1 MWLIGFLHQ
10 QEFLIKK
17 QEEINMSE
25 NNEMING
32 MIKIS
37 DEVVETIA
45 SVAIS
50 EISGVSSTGS
60 GFVDGIAKR
69 LTKKPVTS
77 GIKANIGEETVSV
90 DINIV
95 VKYGVRI
102 PEVAWE
108 VQDAVK
114 REIELM
120 TGLTVDKVNVR
131 VVGIDIPM
139 DDEQADEDKDKSTD
153 EA

>member
-10 QEFLIKK
+10 QEFLNKK
-17 QEEINMSE
+17 REEINMSE

-77 GIKANIGEETVSV
+77 GI
-90 DINIV
+90 
-95 VKYGVRI
+95 
-102 PEVAWE
+102 
-108 VQDAVK
+108 
-114 REIELM
+114 
-120 TGLTVDKVNVR
+120 
-131 VVGIDIPM
+131 
-139 DDEQADEDKDKSTD
+139 
-153 EA
+153 

>member
-1 MWLIGFLHQ
+1 
-10 QEFLIKK
+10 
-17 QEEINMSE
+17 MSE

-120 TGLTVDKVNVR
+120 PGLTVDKVNVR

-139 DDEQADEDKDKSTD
+139 DDERDDEDKDKSTD

>member
-1 MWLIGFLHQ
+1 M
-10 QEFLIKK
+10 
-17 QEEINMSE
+17 
-25 NNEMING
+25 
-32 MIKIS
+32 
-37 DEVVETIA
+37 
-45 SVAIS
+45 
-50 EISGVSSTGS
+50 
-60 GFVDGIAKR
+60 DGIAKR

>member
-1 MWLIGFLHQ
+1 
-10 QEFLIKK
+10 
-17 QEEINMSE
+17 MSE

-120 TGLTVDKVNVR
+120 TGLTVDNVNVR

-139 DDEQADEDKDKSTD
+139 DDEQADEDKDRSTD

>member
-1 MWLIGFLHQ
+1 
-10 QEFLIKK
+10 
-17 QEEINMSE
+17 MSE

-60 GFVDGIAKR
+60 GFLDGIAKR

-139 DDEQADEDKDKSTD
+139 DDEQDNEDKDKSTD

>member
-1 MWLIGFLHQ
+1 
-10 QEFLIKK
+10 
-17 QEEINMSE
+17 MSE
-25 NNEMING
+25 NNEIING
-32 MIKIS
+32 TIKIS
-37 DEVVETIA
+37 DEVIETIA
-45 SVAIS
+45 SVAIA
-50 EISGVSSTGS
+50 EIKGVCSTGV

-69 LTKKPVTS
+69 FTKKPVTS
-77 GIKANIGEETVSV
+77 GIKATISETNASV

-95 VKYGVRI
+95 VNYGVRI

-114 REIELM
+114 KEIELM

-131 VVGIDIPM
+131 VVGIDLPV
-139 DDEQADEDKDKSTD
+139 EDVNKDKSTD

>member
-1 MWLIGFLHQ
+1 
-10 QEFLIKK
+10 
-17 QEEINMSE
+17 MSE

-139 DDEQADEDKDKSTD
+139 DDERDDEDKDKSTD

>member
-1 MWLIGFLHQ
+1 
-10 QEFLIKK
+10 
-17 QEEINMSE
+17 MSE

-114 REIELM
+114 REIELI
-120 TGLTVDKVNVR
+120 TGLTVDNVNVR

-139 DDEQADEDKDKSTD
+139 DDEQADEDKDRSTD

>member
-1 MWLIGFLHQ
+1 
-10 QEFLIKK
+10 
-17 QEEINMSE
+17 MSE

-139 DDEQADEDKDKSTD
+139 DDEQDNEDKDKSTD

>member
-1 MWLIGFLHQ
+1 M
-10 QEFLIKK
+10 
-17 QEEINMSE
+17 
-25 NNEMING
+25 
-32 MIKIS
+32 
-37 DEVVETIA
+37 
-45 SVAIS
+45 
-50 EISGVSSTGS
+50 
-60 GFVDGIAKR
+60 
-69 LTKKPVTS
+69 
-77 GIKANIGEETVSV
+77 

-120 TGLTVDKVNVR
+120 TGLTVDNVNVR

-139 DDEQADEDKDKSTD
+139 DDEQADEDKDRSTD